1 MLFKITK
8 KIAIIL
14 IILLLTGCTE
24 TSEKS
29 TNESS
34 INCGYQYTYG
44 CGFDVMSGT
53 NKCGYGYI
61 YTCRV

>member
-8 KIAIIL
+8 KIVIIL
-14 IILLLTGCTE
+14 IILLLTGCAE
-24 TSEKS
+24 TNEKS
-29 TNESS
+29 TNKSS
-34 INCGYQYTYG
+34 INCGYQYTYS

-53 NKCGYGYI
+53 NKCGYGYY

>member
-14 IILLLTGCTE
+14 IILLLTGCSE
-24 TSEKS
+24 TSEKP

-44 CGFDVMSGT
+44 RGFDAMSGT
-53 NKCGYGYI
+53 NKCGYSYI